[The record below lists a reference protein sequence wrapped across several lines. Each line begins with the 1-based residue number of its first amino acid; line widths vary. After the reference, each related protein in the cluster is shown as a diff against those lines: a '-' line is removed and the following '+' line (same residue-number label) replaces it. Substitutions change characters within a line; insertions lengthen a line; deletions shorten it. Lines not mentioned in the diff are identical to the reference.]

1 MRAVDQRMQSLLAAC
16 HLAKF
21 GMNEN
26 LLNIYYPLDKG
37 MYKQYYAGP
46 ADGQKRQR
54 VSEGWMR
61 GKEAYLIVRAH
72 RIFIHLFPGNEDY
85 SRLISVT
92 DLWCFFQAYVTL
104 YPQDNMTP
112 NRMHYMIE
120 KVRARRLR
128 IMKECCSCGKPFLLH
143 EEEFTWLP
151 CAVCE
156 ITKTA
161 LTAQNAQQIKAA
173 K

>member
-1 MRAVDQRMQSLLAAC
+1 
-16 HLAKF
+16 
-21 GMNEN
+21 
-26 LLNIYYPLDKG
+26 

-61 GKEAYLIVRAH
+61 GKESYLIVRAH
-72 RIFIHLFPGNEDY
+72 RIFIRLFPNNEDY
-85 SRLISVT
+85 SRLISVC
-92 DLWCFFQAYVTL
+92 DLWSFFQAYVTL

-112 NRMHYMIE
+112 NRLHYMIE

-128 IMKECCSCGKPFLLH
+128 IMKECTSCGKPFLLH

-151 CAVCE
+151 CVVCE

-161 LTAQNAQQIKAA
+161 LSAQNVQLA
-173 K
+173 KVAK